1 MTNKISNLFICQ
13 RLKTI
18 NQSASERE
26 EFLEVSKKYLGNSKN
41 IYHAKIFKLPVAAR
55 AGGGGRGAG
64 RQTAVRQ
71 ETFCVSAVAG
81 VGQVMRKY
89 KLCALFLCR

>member
-26 EFLEVSKKYLGNSKN
+26 KFLEVSKKYLGNSKN
-41 IYHAKIFKLPVAAR
+41 IYYAKIFKLPVAVRAR
-55 AGGGGRGAG
+55 AGGGVRGD
-64 RQTAVRQ
+64 RQR
-71 ETFCVSAVAG
+71 
-81 VGQVMRKY
+81 
-89 KLCALFLCR
+89 